1 MIISLSTAA
10 LAKNLKQ
17 VEAIVNASGRP
28 HYTDVTVDD
37 LKIVIVVDT
46 EKRCS
51 LMLITKNQND
61 QARVLL
67 SLNGMTDSL
76 YSLRLE
82 SLQDTDEDVV
92 MVPIETVL
100 LNSHNQFIEFV
111 LK

>member
-10 LAKNLKQ
+10 LAENLKQ

-28 HYTDVTVDD
+28 HYTDVTFND

-61 QARVLL
+61 WARVLL
-67 SLNGMTDSL
+67 SLSGMTDSL
-76 YSLRLE
+76 YSLRPE

-92 MVPIETVL
+92 MVPIETIL
-100 LNSHNQFIEFV
+100 LNSHNQFTEFV